1 MHTMRSS
8 FDIDPY
14 PGKPKIL
21 FIGFTESSHTH
32 SWINLLDCSELN
44 VRLFGLPSAVPP
56 DDFKVR
62 TYVTGVTAARL
73 NAETRARFYSRSRI
87 GQTLKKGFL
96 SLLVGDVR

>member
-73 NAETRARFYSRSRI
+73 NPGNRVRSYSRSRV
-87 GQTLKKGFL
+87 GQLSKKRF
-96 SLLVGDVR
+96 SRLLLGPV